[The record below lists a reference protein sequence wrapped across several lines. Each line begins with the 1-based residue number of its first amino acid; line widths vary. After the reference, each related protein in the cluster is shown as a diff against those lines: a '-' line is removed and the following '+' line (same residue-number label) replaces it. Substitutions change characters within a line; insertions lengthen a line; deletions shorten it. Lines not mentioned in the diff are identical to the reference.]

1 MGCTAPDGSR
11 TGCVG
16 LRDRVRGGA
25 KGPHRAGRRAPASL
39 RPMRQDPSARVGPPP
54 LTVGRRAAL
63 HRERKSLPRCRTPHA
78 CGWCHRRA
86 GCLRSFNKGHNEWN
100 VGMTRRRLA
109 CTPQR
114 RLVGGGAERVR
125 LPAAT
130 AACTRM
136 DRRAPCATPPAVR
149 SRESQRMPEWQKP
162 AGGRM
167 KPPYRYGEGVHAA
180 GRHGARRSSYVWASC
195 QSRSPN
201 RYSDAATHRLCL
213 LLCRG
218 LSLVVPWP
226 YAASPVLP

>member
-1 MGCTAPDGSR
+1 MGCTAPDGPR
-11 TGCVG
+11 MGRVG

-63 HRERKSLPRCRTPHA
+63 HRGRKGLPRCRTPHA

-86 GCLRSFNKGHNEWN
+86 GCLRNFNKGHNERN

-114 RLVGGGAERVR
+114 RLVGAARRGCAFQPPRRHAREWIVERPAPRR
-125 LPAAT
+125 LRYGRGKVN
-130 AACTRM
+130 ACPR
-136 DRRAPCATPPAVR
+136 
-149 SRESQRMPEWQKP
+149 QKP

-167 KPPYRYGEGVHAA
+167 VPPYRYGEGVHAA
-180 GRHGARRSSYVWASC
+180 GRHGAGRSSYV
-195 QSRSPN
+195 
-201 RYSDAATHRLCL
+201 
-213 LLCRG
+213 
-218 LSLVVPWP
+218 
-226 YAASPVLP
+226 